1 VVAPLRLLV
10 AHSGR
15 WRRRKVAEWAD
26 EKKQWI
32 LPLFSHNFLFYS
44 DFKASKGRFVLLRFE
59 CNG

>member
-26 EKKQWI
+26 EKKTMDFASFLSQ
-32 LPLFSHNFLFYS
+32 FS
-44 DFKASKGRFVLLRFE
+44 LL
-59 CNG
+59 